1 MQNFGP
7 IFVVMLGA
15 FIGFAALAV
24 PLRPGFDPIS
34 GQPVTHP
41 KQAAELSL
49 GRRLAQAGFDISGK
63 PISLPEAPAAEPS
76 IFVRRLAEVAHA
88 GGRHAGRLLGEEFV
102 NDMVDLIN
110 RRILSNHDGRVCD
123 PGLCDS
129 YGGDCCTAPIL
140 ERQVCGNDWESVGL
154 TSPDERQ
161 AVCGTPY
168 GVNAYTCCEPGPPW
182 GLIIGL
188 SVTGGVILFTIIGI
202 VLCCLYCTCCKE
214 CCPECC
220 GHPTPAPPPQQQV
233 MNQGIP
239 MQPVVQQAVAMPT
252 GQPVNMGVVQPVT
265 PQVPVADWIVEE
277 FAFGTKFH
285 PTTGAPIPQ
294 FNPSTG
300 RQNC

>member
-1 MQNFGP
+1 
-7 IFVVMLGA
+7 MLAA

-34 GQPVTHP
+34 GQSVTLP
-41 KQAAELSL
+41 KQAAEPSL
-49 GRRLAQAGFDISGK
+49 GRRLAQAGFDISGQ

-102 NDMVDLIN
+102 NDMVDIIN
-110 RRILSNHDGRVCD
+110 RRILNHHDGRVCD

-140 ERQVCGNDWESVGL
+140 ERQVCRNDWETVGL

-188 SVTGGVILFTIIGI
+188 SVTGLSLIHI
-202 VLCCLYCTCCKE
+202 
-214 CCPECC
+214 
-220 GHPTPAPPPQQQV
+220 
-233 MNQGIP
+233 
-239 MQPVVQQAVAMPT
+239 
-252 GQPVNMGVVQPVT
+252 
-265 PQVPVADWIVEE
+265 
-277 FAFGTKFH
+277 
-285 PTTGAPIPQ
+285 
-294 FNPSTG
+294 
-300 RQNC
+300 